1 MSKIVVTEFM
11 SLDGV
16 IEDPGGAEGF
26 VHGGWSFRF
35 HDPEGMR
42 FKLDEVLSHDALLL
56 GRVTYEGFAAA
67 WPSITDEVGFAD
79 KMNAMKKFVVST
91 TLTELAWHNST
102 LIAANVPQEI
112 ARLKE
117 QPGGDILVAGS
128 ATLVR
133 TLMAH
138 ELVDEYRL
146 MMFPIILGSGKRLF
160 GDSPEASDLRLVDS
174 PCSPRAPSSS
184 PTTPQSRATGDR
196 RRLAPPAGEPSPRS
210 YRGQPGSRRPNRD
223 ELKRVSSPSR
233 A

>member
-1 MSKIVVTEFM
+1 MSKIVVTEFI

-26 VHGGWSFRF
+26 VHGGWSFKF
-35 HDPEGMR
+35 QDPEGMR

-79 KMNAMKKFVVST
+79 KMNGMKKFVVST

-102 LIAANVPQEI
+102 LIAANVAQEI
-112 ARLKE
+112 ARLKQ

-138 ELVDEYRL
+138 QLVDEYRL
-146 MMFPIILGSGKRLF
+146 MLFPIVLGSGKRLF
-160 GDSPEASDLRLVDS
+160 GDSPEAADLRLVDS
-174 PCSPRAPSSS
+174 
-184 PTTPQSRATGDR
+184 TV
-196 RRLAPPAGEPSPRS
+196 LASGTLILTYRPAAASNEG
-210 YRGQPGSRRPNRD
+210 
-223 ELKRVSSPSR
+223 
-233 A
+233 